1 MRLLLDTHAFLWF
14 LGGSKDLSALARS
27 SIENVE
33 NAKFISIASIWE
45 MAIKLNLGKLKLDIS
60 LEDLK
65 TELLKYNFEILPL
78 DFEHIIGLSKLED
91 IHKDPFDRII
101 ISQAIAENLTLISAD
116 ANFSAYKS
124 LNLLW

>member
-1 MRLLLDTHAFLWF
+1 MRLLLDTHTFLWF
-14 LGGSKDLSALARS
+14 LGGNKDLSAIARS